1 MPSRERPGVCASV
14 IKRHFFLVLAA
25 VALGLMIVAA
35 VLRVAFAGD
44 DVGAGGPGGGGGRGG
59 GERGQQVEAATVALR
74 PFSDQINVLGVAR
87 GRRSVNIT
95 SNTSELITG
104 VLFRDGQR
112 VAEGA
117 PLVQLQAREED
128 AGIIQ
133 ARAQVA
139 QAQREY
145 DRAKELA
152 DRGVAPR
159 VSAEQAETT
168 LETAQASLS
177 AAEARR
183 GDRVIRAPFSGT
195 LGLSTVTPGTLI
207 SPGAVIATLD
217 DTSVIRVDFPV
228 PERYLGVLRAGLPLV
243 ATADAY
249 GNEQFSGRI
258 ALIDTRINE
267 TTRAVTAR
275 AEFPNPGGRIRPGML
290 MRVGIQQGQRQ
301 TAAVPEAAVQYE
313 GDGAFVYRIAPGDK
327 GSTAQ
332 RVEVETGAVENGY
345 VEIVSGLNANE
356 QIVAG
361 GLNRIQPNAPVS
373 VAGAGGG
380 RGGQRQAAGAAPTGA
395 AQTQA
400 PAR

>member
-1 MPSRERPGVCASV
+1 M
-14 IKRHFFLVLAA
+14 IKRHFFLVAAA
-25 VALGLMIVAA
+25 VVLGLMIVAA

-44 DVGAGGPGGGGGRGG
+44 EAGAGGPGGGRGGGGRG
-59 GERGQQVEAATVALR
+59 QAVSEAVVTLR

-95 SNTSELITG
+95 SNTSELITA

-112 VAEGA
+112 VTAGT

-133 ARAQVA
+133 ARANVA

-145 DRAKELA
+145 ERYQALA
-152 DRGVAPR
+152 ERGVAPR
-159 VSAEQAETT
+159 VTAEEAETA
-168 LETAQASLS
+168 LATARASLS

-183 GDRVIRAPFSGT
+183 GDRVIRAPFAGT
-195 LGLSTVTPGTLI
+195 LGLSSVTAGTLI
-207 SPGAVIATLD
+207 SPGAVITTLD
-217 DTSVIRVDFPV
+217 DTGVIRVDFPV
-228 PERYLGVLRAGLPLV
+228 PERYLGVLRAGLPIV

-301 TAAVPEAAVQYE
+301 TPAVPESAIQYE
-313 GDGAFVYRIAPGDK
+313 GDGAFVYRIASGDR

-332 RVEVETGAVENGY
+332 RVTVETGAVENGF
-345 VEIVSGLNANE
+345 VEIVSGLNVNDH
-356 QIVAG
+356 VVG
-361 GLNRIQPNAPVS
+361 SGLNRIQPNAPIT
-373 VAGAGGG
+373 VAGAG
-380 RGGQRQAAGAAPTGA
+380 RGKAAGAAAPQA
-395 AQTQA
+395 ATQGRAA
-400 PAR
+400 PQAAAR